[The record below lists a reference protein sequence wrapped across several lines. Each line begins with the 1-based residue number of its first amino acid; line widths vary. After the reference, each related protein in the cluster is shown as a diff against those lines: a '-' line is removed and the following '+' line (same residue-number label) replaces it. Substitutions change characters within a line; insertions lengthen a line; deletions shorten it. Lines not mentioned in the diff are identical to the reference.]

1 MSKDM
6 ATIYDW
12 SRMCKTIG
20 DDCPS
25 CPIYNLTNGK
35 NDCFCYMIAH
45 PEESTEAIIEWCE
58 EHPEKTYAMDF
69 LEKFPNASVLWDENR
84 PSACRAQI
92 YGTGN
97 CHMKCAECW
106 NEPMEV
112 E

>member
-1 MSKDM
+1 MSKDI

-25 CPIYNLTNGK
+25 CPIHNLADGK
-35 NDCFCYMIAH
+35 NDCFCYMIDH

-58 EHPEKTYAMDF
+58 EHPVKTYTMDF
-69 LEKFPNASVLWDENR
+69 YEKFPDATRSIEGV
-84 PSACRAQI
+84 PMTCRKFC
-92 YGTGN
+92 YSGGCPVHGN
-97 CHMKCAECW
+97 CVRCW